1 MKSTLSTN
9 IDSILQCPQCGA
21 SLTCNSSGCRCSDC
35 NTEYM
40 NADSGALDLRL
51 KNKKRYQYE
60 FLLGD
65 CLLPE
70 TGFQFQPLPM
80 NSKPEVDFSDFNV
93 PVHLSKEILSYFPKA
108 KGNDCLALDIGCGR
122 TLHREVCEH
131 AGFEYVGVDY
141 NSSKAPILGDAHSLP
156 FKDQSFNF
164 ALCLN
169 VIEHI
174 RFPFVMMKEAHR
186 VLKPNGVFIGTVA
199 FLEPFH
205 VESFYHH
212 THLGVYNS
220 LKEGGFAI
228 EIIAPSKTWTVLKAQ
243 TKLALFPKMPIFL
256 SKSLVLPLYGL
267 HKLWWRIGNIFNMKA
282 TENRRLILT
291 TGVFSFVARREN
303 T

>member
-1 MKSTLSTN
+1 
-9 IDSILQCPQCGA
+9 
-21 SLTCNSSGCRCSDC
+21 
-35 NTEYM
+35 M

-51 KNKKRYQYE
+51 KIMKRYQYE

-70 TGFQFQPLPM
+70 TGFQFQPLTM
-80 NSKPEVDFSDFNV
+80 NSKPEVDFSSFNV

-108 KGNDCLALDIGCGR
+108 KGDNCLALDIGCGR
-122 TLHREVCEH
+122 TLHKEVCEH

-141 NSSKAPILGDAHSLP
+141 NSSKAPILCDAHSLP
-156 FKDQSFNF
+156 FKDKSFDF
-164 ALCLN
+164 ALSLN

-174 RFPFVMMKEAHR
+174 QFPFVMMKETHR
-186 VLKPNGVFIGTVA
+186 VLKTNGIFIGTVA

-220 LKEGGFAI
+220 LKEGGFKI
-228 EIIAPSKTWTVLKAQ
+228 EIIAPSKAWTVLKAQ
-243 TKLALFPKMPIFL
+243 AKMALFPKMPTLL
-256 SKSLVLPLYGL
+256 SKSLVAPLDGL
-267 HKLWWRIGNIFNMKA
+267 HKLWWRIGNMLNKKA
-282 TENRRLILT
+282 TENNRLLMT
-291 TGVFSFVARREN
+291 TSVYAFVAHREE